1 MNRSVSQVFE
11 EFQRARS
18 HFVQTLA
25 DLSQKPQNIDGL
37 RSAGALQLL
46 RPLLLDSIPGIQQTA
61 AVALGRLAGHSEVAA
76 RECVNEDILPHLVA
90 SVAEQNRFYRRSTA
104 LVMRSIAKHSAELSQ
119 AVIDCGALP
128 ALSQCLE
135 AFDPQVKDAAASA
148 IGCIARHSETLAS
161 SVVAAG
167 IVPLLVLC
175 IQEPEINIKRSAAL
189 ALGDIAKHSPELAQV
204 VCDAGAVPLLS
215 KQLTSTDTVVRRQIC
230 WCLSRIAL
238 HSVDFAEAVVEAD
251 ALPKLLHC
259 LKDPDELV
267 RRNAAACV
275 REIVKHTPQ
284 LATFAANA
292 GAIAALVDLIQ
303 ETTGPTRV
311 AGILALGYIGAFTE
325 TLALAIIVQK
335 GIPPLKNALET
346 ESEDHAKAAAA
357 WAVGQLGRHTPDHA
371 MAVAEAD
378 VLRLLMAAF
387 LAPDSSDDLKQKAKR
402 ALKGTVQMCTHLAA
416 LEPLLNEAPPSIL
429 KHIVQQFAKVL
440 PNDPKARRTFV
451 QTGALETL
459 LKIRETEAASNV
471 LDSIQSVCDLYPPE
485 VVNYYSP
492 GYSALLIEK
501 IDAHS

>member
-1 MNRSVSQVFE
+1 MSYFIKSGDLGGGLRGCGFNAMQEMNRSVSQVFE

-119 AVIDCGALP
+119 
-128 ALSQCLE
+128 
-135 AFDPQVKDAAASA
+135 
-148 IGCIARHSETLAS
+148 
-161 SVVAAG
+161 
-167 IVPLLVLC
+167 
-175 IQEPEINIKRSAAL
+175 
-189 ALGDIAKHSPELAQV
+189 V

-215 KQLTSTDTVVRRQIC
+215 KQLTSTDTVVRRQ
-230 WCLSRIAL
+230 
-238 HSVDFAEAVVEAD
+238 AVVEAD

-335 GIPPLKNALET
+335 G
-346 ESEDHAKAAAA
+346 
-357 WAVGQLGRHTPDHA
+357 RHTPDHA

-402 ALKGTVQMCTHLAA
+402 ALKMCTHLAA

-429 KHIVQQFAKVL
+429 K
-440 PNDPKARRTFV
+440 
-451 QTGALETL
+451 
-459 LKIRETEAASNV
+459 
-471 LDSIQSVCDLYPPE
+471 
-485 VVNYYSP
+485 YS
-492 GYSALLIEK
+492 GHES
-501 IDAHS
+501 